1 MRICRAFACSLS
13 AAVSLLT
20 GVAFA
25 DGGPKITDSLWM
37 PVGVNLGWAVNPSP
51 VSNGFLV
58 GPEVSFVY
66 LDQSGPWV
74 GVYADA
80 LYDGGGD
87 RTRISMGA
95 EAGYAILGF
104 DVGYVTTA
112 RGDREHGVRGRLMF
126 SLAAVHLY
134 GGAGRL
140 ADSTYGEAGVLIKIP
155 LQIWAETPRRPWMD
169 RPERPST
176 YEPSDP
182 PPASPG
188 PPIDQPLEPVPA
200 KPAEPDFAQP
210 PS

>member
-1 MRICRAFACSLS
+1 LS

-37 PVGVNLGWAVNPSP
+37 PVGVNLGWAANSP
-51 VSNGFLV
+51 VPSGFLA

-80 LYDGGGD
+80 LYDGGRD
-87 RTRISMGA
+87 RTRLSVGA
-95 EAGYAILGF
+95 EAGYAILGL
-104 DVGYVTTA
+104 DVGYVSTA
-112 RGDREHGVRGRLMF
+112 LGDREHGVRGRLLLSF
-126 SLAAVHLY
+126 AAVHLY
-134 GGAGRL
+134 GGLGRL
-140 ADSTYGEAGVLIKIP
+140 ADSTYGEVGVLIKIP